1 VVEGAGALVGR
12 RLEWDALH
20 DALEGLETKGRVV
33 IELAGEQGIGKTR
46 LITELCAEAER
57 RRYLVFS
64 GRAAEF
70 EQGDAF
76 GVFVDA
82 LDDYLASVD
91 RTEFDDLGVEL
102 DELASVF
109 PALSRPTEHPPGAV
123 SVERY
128 RAHQEMRTLLDAL
141 SQRRPVVL
149 TLDDLHW
156 ADDASIELVS
166 YLLRRPPRGRV
177 LTVMAFRPAQ
187 LAKQFE
193 GVLERSTRAPSVVR
207 LDLHP
212 LTEDEASDLLDPD
225 LPAPVRGELY
235 RLSGG
240 NPFYLEELVR
250 GVRRGRTDT
259 SAGSVGENLAAVP
272 PAVQRALADELGALS
287 AAAGAL
293 IRGAAVVGDPFEV
306 GLAAAA
312 GETPDSLVF
321 AALDELL
328 AAHLVR
334 PTQLPRRFQ
343 FRHPLVRHAV
353 YQTAPA
359 GWRIGAHARAAA
371 TLDAQGAA
379 PPARAHHVERSAR
392 RGDASAVGLLIEAGD
407 ATAARAPAIAARWY
421 EAALRLMPEAPAE
434 RPRRL
439 NVLSALASALTD
451 TGRLVDSRSALIEAL
466 RLVPADDAA
475 KRVDVSTRCA
485 GVEIL
490 LGQFAV
496 ANRRLQQ
503 LLVEL
508 PEPISAEAAA
518 AHLMQAIAAE
528 YAMDFNSMRALARDA
543 FDIATSCGHRPLTA
557 NAAAALA
564 FVESQDPSTDTSMPA
579 LRHAA
584 ALVDRTTDEEL
595 SARLRTIDEIG
606 MAELLA
612 DRFADAL
619 RHIERGLDV
628 ARTMG
633 QTHHHVLTLKLTLGV
648 LFTHLGRLDEAA
660 EIAEAMVELARLEG
674 APRLAFA
681 SYVECVVS
689 TARGDLEDARRA
701 GEESLALADA
711 LDQRWISGVAG
722 FSLAVALLTSG
733 EPERSR
739 TTMLK
744 AGGGADLPSFG
755 VQQRCHGYE
764 ALTFAEL
771 ALGDSTAADRWAT
784 CGEAAA
790 IPSFPVSTAA
800 TQRARAAV
808 FLATGLPEA
817 AAQLA
822 LTAAAA
828 EDEAFA
834 RLAAAR
840 SRTLGGRALAK
851 AGRRVEAI
859 ELLRRAEADLSEC
872 GAVRYADDAARE
884 LRRLGGRVTRAR
896 RDSQTGDL
904 GLSRRELEVAM
915 LVTEGKTNRE
925 IAAVLS
931 LSDRTVESHLARVFA
946 KLGISSRAA
955 IGRAL
960 AGRL

>member
-1 VVEGAGALVGR
+1 VLEGAGALVGR

-149 TLDDLHW
+149 SLDDLHW

-177 LTVMAFRPAQ
+177 LTVIAFRPAQ
-187 LAKQFE
+187 LAKPFE

-207 LDLHP
+207 LDLDP

-225 LPAPVRGELY
+225 LPAPVSGELY

-259 SAGSVGENLAAVP
+259 SAGRVGENLAAVF

-371 TLDAQGAA
+371 TLDSQGAA

-466 RLVPADDAA
+466 RLVPADDVA

-490 LGQFAV
+490 LGSSRWPIV
-496 ANRRLQQ
+496 VCSNCWSNYPNRF
-503 LLVEL
+503 LLR
-508 PEPISAEAAA
+508 PP
-518 AHLMQAIAAE
+518 
-528 YAMDFNSMRALARDA
+528 RR
-543 FDIATSCGHRPLTA
+543 TSCRPL
-557 NAAAALA
+557 LR
-564 FVESQDPSTDTSMPA
+564 STQWTST
-579 LRHAA
+579 RC
-584 ALVDRTTDEEL
+584 
-595 SARLRTIDEIG
+595 ARW
-606 MAELLA
+606 
-612 DRFADAL
+612 
-619 RHIERGLDV
+619 H
-628 ARTMG
+628 
-633 QTHHHVLTLKLTLGV
+633 
-648 LFTHLGRLDEAA
+648 
-660 EIAEAMVELARLEG
+660 
-674 APRLAFA
+674 
-681 SYVECVVS
+681 
-689 TARGDLEDARRA
+689 
-701 GEESLALADA
+701 
-711 LDQRWISGVAG
+711 
-722 FSLAVALLTSG
+722 
-733 EPERSR
+733 
-739 TTMLK
+739 
-744 AGGGADLPSFG
+744 
-755 VQQRCHGYE
+755 
-764 ALTFAEL
+764 
-771 ALGDSTAADRWAT
+771 
-784 CGEAAA
+784 
-790 IPSFPVSTAA
+790 
-800 TQRARAAV
+800 
-808 FLATGLPEA
+808 
-817 AAQLA
+817 
-822 LTAAAA
+822 
-828 EDEAFA
+828 
-834 RLAAAR
+834 
-840 SRTLGGRALAK
+840 
-851 AGRRVEAI
+851 
-859 ELLRRAEADLSEC
+859 
-872 GAVRYADDAARE
+872 
-884 LRRLGGRVTRAR
+884 
-896 RDSQTGDL
+896 
-904 GLSRRELEVAM
+904 AM
-915 LVTEGKTNRE
+915 L
-925 IAAVLS
+925 L
-931 LSDRTVESHLARVFA
+931 
-946 KLGISSRAA
+946 ISP
-955 IGRAL
+955 L
-960 AGRL
+960 AGC